1 MTDLT
6 KGSSGQPSG
15 AAPGAQRIGEPRVEM
30 RGITKS
36 FGALDVLRGVDLTVR
51 RGEVVGLVGD
61 NGAGKSTLMKMLA
74 GAVTPDRGEIRV
86 DGAPLTGTGPR
97 AARAAGIEMVYQDL
111 ALCNDVDVA
120 GNLFLG
126 RELYRPFSRRLD
138 TKRMHEEAAKD
149 LATLHIRITDT
160 RRMVGAMSGGQ
171 RQAIA
176 IARAVTFEPKVLV
189 LDEPTAA
196 LAAREVE
203 MTLQLI
209 RDVSAR
215 GVSVVLI
222 THRLQDL
229 FEVADRFVVLH
240 EGVNHRELAPAETD
254 LGGLVTAMMGK

>member
-1 MTDLT
+1 MSQTRDV
-6 KGSSGQPSG
+6 SV
-15 AAPGAQRIGEPRVEM
+15 PRVEM
-30 RGITKS
+30 RGIRKS
-36 FGALDVLRGVDLTVR
+36 FGALDVLQGVDFSVG

-74 GAVTPDRGEIRV
+74 GAVVPDAGEIRV
-86 DGAPLTGTGPR
+86 DGRALVGSGPR

-126 RELYRPFSRRLD
+126 RELYRPLTRRLD
-138 TKRMHEEAAKD
+138 HQRMHEEAAKD
-149 LATLHIRITDT
+149 LATLHIRINDT
-160 RRMVGAMSGGQ
+160 RRLVGNMSGGQ
-171 RQAIA
+171 RQAVA

-209 RDVSAR
+209 RDVSTR

-229 FEVADRFVVLH
+229 FEVADRFCVLH
-240 EGVNHRELAPAETD
+240 EGVLHRELTPSATD
-254 LGGLVTAMMGK
+254 LSGLVNAMMGK

>member
-1 MTDLT
+1 MTSGTRDLST
-6 KGSSGQPSG
+6 
-15 AAPGAQRIGEPRVEM
+15 PRVEM
-30 RGITKS
+30 SGIRKRY
-36 FGALDVLRGVDLTVR
+36 GALDVLRGVDLTVG

-74 GAVTPDRGEIRV
+74 GAVVPDSGEIRV
-86 DGAPLTGTGPR
+86 DGAAVTGSGPR

-126 RELYRPFSRRLD
+126 REIYRPLSRRLD
-138 TKRMHEEAAKD
+138 HKRMHEEAAKD
-149 LATLHIRITDT
+149 LATLHIRISDT
-160 RRMVGAMSGGQ
+160 RQLVANMSGGQ

-229 FEVADRFVVLH
+229 FEVADRFVVLY
-240 EGVNHRELAPAETD
+240 EGVNHRQMKPSETD
-254 LGGLVTAMMGK
+254 LAGLVTAMMGK

>member
-1 MTDLT
+1 MTA
-6 KGSSGQPSG
+6 G
-15 AAPGAQRIGEPRVEM
+15 AEQARGTGEPRVEM
-30 RGITKS
+30 LGIRKS
-36 FGALDVLRGVDLTVR
+36 YGALDVLRGVDLTVG

-61 NGAGKSTLMKMLA
+61 NGAGKSTLMKKLA
-74 GAVTPDRGEIRV
+74 GAVVPVAGEFRV
-86 DGAPLTGTGPR
+86 DGAPLSGSGPR

-111 ALCNDVDVA
+111 ALCNDIDVA

-126 RELYRPFSRRLD
+126 REKFRPFSRRLD
-138 TKRMHEEAAKD
+138 HARMHEEAAAD

-160 RRMVGAMSGGQ
+160 HQLVENLSGGQ
-171 RQAIA
+171 RQAVA
-176 IARAVTFEPKVLV
+176 IARAVTFQPKILV

-209 RDVSAR
+209 RDVSRR

-240 EGVNHRELAPAETD
+240 EGVIHRQMAPADTD

>member
-1 MTDLT
+1 MTSAHEAEA
-6 KGSSGQPSG
+6 GGEG
-15 AAPGAQRIGEPRVEM
+15 ARATDVPRVHM
-30 RGITKS
+30 RGIHKS
-36 FGALDVLRGVDLTVR
+36 FGALDVLRGVDLAVGV
-51 RGEVVGLVGD
+51 GEVIGLVGD

-74 GAVTPDRGEIRV
+74 GAVIPDRGEILV
-86 DGAPLTGTGPR
+86 DGEPVRGRGPR
-97 AARAAGIEMVYQDL
+97 ASRAAGIEMVYQDL
-111 ALCNDVDVA
+111 ALCNDIDVA

-126 RELYRPFSRRLD
+126 RELYHPWTRRLD
-138 TKRMHEEAAKD
+138 HARMHEETARD
-149 LATLHIRITDT
+149 LATLHIRISDT
-160 RRMVGAMSGGQ
+160 KQLVGTMSGGQ

-176 IARAVTFEPKVLV
+176 IARAVTFEPKMLV

-240 EGVNHRELAPAETD
+240 EGVIHRELTPSQTD

>member
-1 MTDLT
+1 VTAETRDI
-6 KGSSGQPSG
+6 S
-15 AAPGAQRIGEPRVEM
+15 IPRVEM
-30 RGITKS
+30 RGIRKS
-36 FGALDVLRGVDLTVR
+36 FGALDVLQGVELTVG

-74 GAVTPDRGEIRV
+74 GAVVPDAGEIRV
-86 DGAPLTGTGPR
+86 DGAALTGSGPR

-126 RELYRPFSRRLD
+126 REIYRPFSRRLD
-138 TKRMHEEAAKD
+138 HTRMHEEAARD
-149 LATLHIRITDT
+149 LASLHIRISDT
-160 RRMVGAMSGGQ
+160 RQLVANMSGGQ

-209 RDVSAR
+209 RDVSSR

-229 FEVADRFVVLH
+229 FEVADRFVVLY
-240 EGVNHRELAPAETD
+240 EGVNHRQLDPAETD
-254 LGGLVTAMMGK
+254 LSGLVTAMMGK

>member
-1 MTDLT
+1 VTCGTRDLST
-6 KGSSGQPSG
+6 
-15 AAPGAQRIGEPRVEM
+15 PRVEM
-30 RGITKS
+30 RGIRKR
-36 FGALDVLRGVDLTVR
+36 FGALDVLRGVDLTVG

-74 GAVTPDRGEIRV
+74 GAVVPDSGEIRV
-86 DGAPLTGTGPR
+86 DGAPLTGSGPR

-126 RELYRPFSRRLD
+126 REIYRPVSRRMD
-138 TKRMHEEAAKD
+138 HKRMHEEAAKD
-149 LATLHIRITDT
+149 LATLHIRISDT
-160 RRMVGAMSGGQ
+160 RQLVANMSGGQ

-229 FEVADRFVVLH
+229 FEVADRFVVLY
-240 EGVNHRELAPAETD
+240 EGVNHRSMKPSETD

>member
-1 MTDLT
+1 MTSPTRDVT
-6 KGSSGQPSG
+6 V
-15 AAPGAQRIGEPRVEM
+15 PRGEM
-30 RGITKS
+30 RGIRKS
-36 FGALDVLRGVDLTVR
+36 FGALDVLQGVDFSVG

-74 GAVTPDRGEIRV
+74 GAVVPDSGEIRV
-86 DGAPLTGTGPR
+86 DGIALTGSGPR

-126 RELYRPFSRRLD
+126 REIYRPVSRRLD
-138 TKRMHEEAAKD
+138 QRRMHEEAAKD
-149 LATLHIRITDT
+149 LATLHIRIHDT
-160 RRMVGAMSGGQ
+160 RRLVGNMSGGQ

-240 EGVNHRELAPAETD
+240 EGVLHRELVPSETD
-254 LGGLVTAMMGK
+254 LGGLVNAMMGK